1 MDFCFALYALRFKL
15 YASMCGIIGYVGTRQ
30 AFPVLLSGL
39 KRMEY
44 RGYDSFG
51 FCVHNN
57 DKSKDPFT
65 FKKVG
70 KISSSDQ
77 ELSNM
82 NVEGNI
88 GHAHTRW
95 ATHGGVTE
103 ANAHPH
109 FDCKASISV
118 VHNGIIEN
126 YKELKK
132 ELEAEG
138 HKFISQTDTEVL
150 AHLIEKFFDGNL
162 ERAVKKAI
170 SIVRG
175 TYGIVVIS
183 KDDPNKIVAARS
195 GSPLLIGIGE
205 NEFLVASD
213 PAAVIA
219 NTKKVLYLNE
229 GEIAVLTPESYF
241 VFTERE
247 PQEIDWKLEDV
258 EKGQY
263 PHFMLKEI
271 MEQPESLR
279 NSLRGR
285 LILEE
290 GRAKLGGLTSIEER
304 LREIE
309 RMYIIACGT
318 ARYAGLVAEYM
329 FEEYAGITTKV
340 DAASE
345 FRYRKSTMGRESAM
359 LAISQSG
366 ETADT
371 LAAIRE
377 AKSKGI
383 LTIGIT
389 NAVESTQARE
399 TDAGVYNHAGPEIGV
414 ASSKAFTSQLTVLA
428 LFALYLG
435 RQRQLSLVMG
445 QRIANK
451 LTRTPELVKKTLE
464 CEQQIKIIADK
475 YKDCQSMFFM
485 GRKYNYPVAMEGALK
500 IKELAYIHAEGVAA
514 GELKHGMIALID
526 DGFPVVAI
534 CPTDSVYEKNISN
547 IMELKARKARILA
560 IATEGNQ
567 EIADIADDVIYIPK
581 TLEMLTP
588 IISAIPLQLFAYYV
602 ALARDCDIDKPRN
615 LAKSVTV
622 E

>member
-1 MDFCFALYALRFKL
+1 
-15 YASMCGIIGYVGTRQ
+15 MCGIIGYIGKRE

-51 FCVHNN
+51 FCVHNG
-57 DKSKDPFT
+57 DAAPFT
-65 FKKVG
+65 FKKIG
-70 KISSSDQ
+70 KISASEQ
-77 ELSNM
+77 ELGAMSVQG
-82 NVEGNI
+82 NVGQ
-88 GHAHTRW
+88 AHTRW

-109 FDCKASISV
+109 LDCKGVISV

-138 HKFISQTDTEVL
+138 HTFLSQTDTEVL

-162 ERAVKKAI
+162 ERAVKKAVAR
-170 SIVRG
+170 VRG
-175 TYGIVVIS
+175 TYGIVVMS

-205 NEFLVASD
+205 DEFLVASD
-213 PAAVIA
+213 PAAVVA
-219 NTKKVLYLNE
+219 NTKKVIYLNE
-229 GEIAVLTPESYF
+229 GEIATLTPENYF
-241 VFTERE
+241 IYAERE
-247 PQEIDWKLEDV
+247 PQEIEWDAKDV
-258 EKGQY
+258 EKGDY

-271 MEQPESLR
+271 MEQPESLA

-285 LILEE
+285 LIIED
-290 GRAKLGGLTSIEER
+290 GRAKLGGLAPAEER
-304 LREIE
+304 LRDVE
-309 RMYIIACGT
+309 RMYVVACGT

-345 FRYRKSTMGRESAM
+345 FRYRKSTIDRNSAF

-377 AKSKGI
+377 AESKGI
-383 LTIGIT
+383 LTLGVT
-389 NAVESTQARE
+389 NAVGSTQARE
-399 TDAGVYNHAGPEIGV
+399 TDAGIYNHAGPEIGV
-414 ASSKAFTSQLTVLA
+414 AATKSYTSQLAVLS
-428 LFALYLG
+428 LMTIFLG
-435 RQRQLSLVMG
+435 RQRQMSLVMG
-445 QRIANK
+445 KRIAE
-451 LTRTPELVKKTLE
+451 ELAKIPDLVAKTLE
-464 CEQQIKIIADK
+464 CAPQIKILAES
-475 YKDCQSMFFM
+475 YKDSANMYFM
-485 GRKYNYPVAMEGALK
+485 GRKYNYPTAMEGAMK
-500 IKELAYIHAEGVAA
+500 MKELSYIHAEGIAA
-514 GELKHGMIALID
+514 GELKHGPIALIEE
-526 DGFPVVAI
+526 GFPVVAI

-547 IMELKARKARILA
+547 VMELKARGARILA
-560 IATEGNQ
+560 IATEGNA
-567 EIADIADDVIYIPK
+567 EIAEIANDVVYIPK

-588 IISAIPLQLFAYYV
+588 MISVIPLQLLAYYV
-602 ALARDCDIDKPRN
+602 TCARGFDVDKPRN

>member
-1 MDFCFALYALRFKL
+1 
-15 YASMCGIIGYVGTRQ
+15 MCGIIGYIGKRE
-30 AFPVLLSGL
+30 AFPILISGL

-51 FCVHNN
+51 FCVHDN
-57 DKSKDPFT
+57 DKNAVT

-70 KISSSDQ
+70 KISGADNGLDGLKISG
-77 ELSNM
+77 
-82 NVEGNI
+82 NV

-109 FDCKASISV
+109 LDCQANISV

-132 ELEAEG
+132 ELQAEG
-138 HKFISQTDTEVL
+138 HTFLSQTDSEVL
-150 AHLIEKFFDGNL
+150 AHLIEKYFDGNL
-162 ERAVKKAI
+162 EWAVKKAVAQ
-170 SIVRG
+170 VRG
-175 TYGIVVIS
+175 TYGIVVLA
-183 KDDPNKIVAARS
+183 KNDPNKIVAARS
-195 GSPLLIGIGE
+195 GSPLLIGIGD

-213 PAAVIA
+213 PAAVVA
-219 NTKKVLYLNE
+219 NTKKVVYLNE
-229 GEIAVLTPESYF
+229 GEIATLTQDGYSIYA
-241 VFTERE
+241 ERQ
-247 PQEIDWKLEDV
+247 PQEIEWNVEDV
-258 EKGQY
+258 EKGKY

-285 LILEE
+285 LIPDE
-290 GRAKLGGLTSIEER
+290 GRAKLGGLMQIEEE
-304 LREIE
+304 LRDIE
-309 RMYIIACGT
+309 RIYAIACGT
-318 ARYAGLVAEYM
+318 AGNAARVGEYM
-329 FEEYAGITTKV
+329 LEEYAGITTKM

-345 FRYRKSTMGRESAM
+345 FRYRKTTINRDCAM

-377 AKSKGI
+377 AKAKGV

-389 NAVESTQARE
+389 NAIESTQARE
-399 TDAGVYNHAGPEIGV
+399 TAAGVYNHAGPEIGV
-414 ASSKAFTSQLTVLA
+414 AATKTYTSQLAVLA
-428 LFALYLG
+428 LLSLYLG

-445 QRIANK
+445 QRIAN
-451 LTRTPELVKKTLE
+451 EL
-464 CEQQIKIIADK
+464 QQIPDLVQKVLQQASQIQLIANK
-475 YKDCQSMFFM
+475 YKDAKSMLFI
-485 GRKYNYPVAMEGALK
+485 GRKYNYPTALEGALK
-500 IKELAYIHAEGVAA
+500 MKELSYIHAEGVAA
-514 GELKHGMIALID
+514 GEMKHGWIALVD

-534 CPTDSVYEKNISN
+534 CPSDSVYEKNISN
-547 IMELKARKARILA
+547 IMEMKARQAKIIAV
-560 IATEGNQ
+560 ATEGNE
-567 EIADIADDVIYIPK
+567 EIATIADDVIYIPK

-588 IISAIPLQLFAYYV
+588 IVSVVALQLLAYYA
-602 ALARDCDIDKPRN
+602 ALARGCDIDKPRN

>member
-1 MDFCFALYALRFKL
+1 
-15 YASMCGIIGYVGTRQ
+15 MCGIIGYIGKRE
-30 AFPVLLSGL
+30 AFPVLISGL

-51 FCVHNN
+51 FCIHGR
-57 DKSKDPFT
+57 DKNFST

-70 KISSSDQ
+70 KISGAGR
-77 ELSNM
+77 ELDEMTIN
-82 NVEGNI
+82 GNI

-103 ANAHPH
+103 VNAHPH
-109 FDCKASISV
+109 LDCAGAISV

-138 HKFISQTDTEVL
+138 HTFLSQTDTEVL
-150 AHLIEKFFDGNL
+150 AHLVEKYFDGNL
-162 ERAVKKAI
+162 ERAVKKAVAR
-170 SIVRG
+170 VRG
-175 TYGIVVIS
+175 TYGLVVIA
-183 KDDPNKIVAARS
+183 KNDPNKIVAARS

-205 NEFLVASD
+205 DEFLVASD
-213 PAAVIA
+213 PAAVVA
-219 NTKKVLYLNE
+219 NTKKVVYLNE
-229 GEIAVLTPESYF
+229 GEIATLTADGYSIYA
-241 VFTERE
+241 ERQ
-247 PQEIDWKLEDV
+247 PQEIEWDLKDV
-258 EKGQY
+258 EKGDY

-271 MEQPESLR
+271 MEQPESLA

-285 LILEE
+285 LLPDE
-290 GRAKLGGLTSIEER
+290 GSAKLGGLMPVGER
-304 LREIE
+304 LREIKKLH
-309 RMYIIACGT
+309 IVACGT
-318 ARYAGLVAEYM
+318 ARYAGLIGELM
-329 FEEYAGITTKV
+329 LEEYADLPTDA

-345 FRYRKSTMGRESAM
+345 FRYRKNILERDSAV

-399 TDAGVYNHAGPEIGV
+399 TDAGIYNHAGPEIGV

-428 LFALYLG
+428 LLTLYLG
-435 RQRQLSLVMG
+435 RQRNMALVMG
-445 QRIANK
+445 QRIVN
-451 LTRTPELVKKTLE
+451 ELAKIPSLAQETIENCVNLKE
-464 CEQQIKIIADK
+464 IAQI
-475 YKDCQSMFFM
+475 YKNYSSFFFM
-485 GRKYNYPVAMEGALK
+485 GRKYNFPIAMEGALK
-500 IKELAYIHAEGVAA
+500 LKELAYVHAEGVAS

-526 DGFPVVAI
+526 NDYPVIVI
-534 CPTDSVYEKNISN
+534 CPSDSVYEKNISN
-547 IMELKARKARILA
+547 IMELKARGARILA
-560 IATEGNQ
+560 VATEGNE
-567 EIADIADDVIYIPK
+567 EIAEIANEVVYIPK

-588 IISAIPLQLFAYYV
+588 ILTAIVMQLFSYHV
-602 ALARDCDIDKPRN
+602 AFARGCDIDKPRN

>member
-1 MDFCFALYALRFKL
+1 
-15 YASMCGIIGYVGTRQ
+15 MCGIIGYIGKRE
-30 AFPVLLSGL
+30 AFPVLVSGL

-51 FCVHNN
+51 FCIHGR
-57 DKSKDPFT
+57 DKNFST

-70 KISSSDQ
+70 KISGANE
-77 ELSNM
+77 ELDGM
-82 NVEGNI
+82 TVAGNI

-103 ANAHPH
+103 VNAHPH
-109 FDCKASISV
+109 LDCQGDISV

-138 HKFISQTDTEVL
+138 HTFISQTDTEVL

-162 ERAVKKAI
+162 ERAVKKAVAK
-170 SIVRG
+170 VRG
-175 TYGIVVIS
+175 TYGIVVLS
-183 KDDPNKIVAARS
+183 KNDPNKIVAARS
-195 GSPLLIGIGE
+195 GSPLLIGIGD

-213 PAAVIA
+213 PAAVVA
-219 NTKKVLYLNE
+219 NTKKVVYLNE
-229 GEIAVLTPESYF
+229 GEIATLTPENYF
-241 VFTERE
+241 IYADRV
-247 PQEIDWKLEDV
+247 PQEIEWDAKDV
-258 EKGQY
+258 EKGEY

-285 LILEE
+285 LLPEV
-290 GRAKLGGLTSIEER
+290 GNAKLGGLMPVEER

-309 RMYIIACGT
+309 RMYLIACGT
-318 ARYAGLVAEYM
+318 ASYAALEGEIML
-329 FEEYAGITTKV
+329 EEYAGITAKMV
-340 DAASE
+340 PASE
-345 FRYRKSTMGRESAM
+345 FRYRKSTINRDCAM

-377 AKSKGI
+377 AKSKGVM
-383 LTIGIT
+383 TIGIT

-399 TDAGVYNHAGPEIGV
+399 TDAGIYNHAGPEIGV
-414 ASSKAFTSQLTVLA
+414 ASTKAFTSQLAVLA
-428 LFALYLG
+428 LMALYLG

-445 QRIANK
+445 QRIVDELA
-451 LTRTPELVKKTLE
+451 RIPELVEKVL
-464 CEQQIKIIADK
+464 QSAAQIKVIAEK
-475 YKDCQSMFFM
+475 YKDSQSMLFI
-485 GRKYNYPVAMEGALK
+485 GRKYNYPIAMEGALK
-500 IKELAYIHAEGVAA
+500 MKELSYIHAEGVAA
-514 GELKHGMIALID
+514 GEMKHGWIALVE

-534 CPTDSVYEKNISN
+534 CPSDSVYEKNISN
-547 IMELKARKARILA
+547 IMEMKARKASIIA
-560 IATEGNQ
+560 VATEGN
-567 EIADIADDVIYIPK
+567 EDIASIADDVIYVPK

-588 IISAIPLQLFAYYV
+588 ILATVPMQLLSYYV
-602 ALARDCDIDKPRN
+602 ALARGCDIDKPRN

>member
-1 MDFCFALYALRFKL
+1 M
-15 YASMCGIIGYVGTRQ
+15 I
-30 AFPVLLSGL
+30 SGL

-51 FCVHNN
+51 FCIHGR
-57 DKSKDPFT
+57 DKNFST

-70 KISSSDQ
+70 KISGAGR
-77 ELSNM
+77 ELDEMTIN
-82 NVEGNI
+82 GNI

-103 ANAHPH
+103 VNAHPH
-109 FDCKASISV
+109 LDCAGAISV

-138 HKFISQTDTEVL
+138 HAFLSQTDTEVL
-150 AHLIEKFFDGNL
+150 AHLVEKYFDGNL
-162 ERAVKKAI
+162 ERAVKKAVAR
-170 SIVRG
+170 VRG
-175 TYGIVVIS
+175 TYGLVVIA
-183 KDDPNKIVAARS
+183 KNDPNKIVAARS

-205 NEFLVASD
+205 DEFLVASD
-213 PAAVIA
+213 PAAVVA
-219 NTKKVLYLNE
+219 NTKKVVYLNE
-229 GEIAVLTPESYF
+229 GEIATLTADGYSIYA
-241 VFTERE
+241 ERQ
-247 PQEIDWKLEDV
+247 PQEIEWDLKDV
-258 EKGQY
+258 EKGDY

-271 MEQPESLR
+271 MEQPESLA

-285 LILEE
+285 LLPDE
-290 GRAKLGGLTSIEER
+290 GSAKLGGLMPVGER
-304 LREIE
+304 LREIKKLH
-309 RMYIIACGT
+309 IVACGT
-318 ARYAGLVAEYM
+318 ARYAGLIGELM
-329 FEEYAGITTKV
+329 LEEYADLPTDA

-345 FRYRKSTMGRESAM
+345 FRYRKNILERDSAV

-399 TDAGVYNHAGPEIGV
+399 TDAGIYNHAGPEIGV

-428 LFALYLG
+428 LLTLYLG
-435 RQRQLSLVMG
+435 RQRNMALVMG
-445 QRIANK
+445 QRIVN
-451 LTRTPELVKKTLE
+451 ELAKIPSLAQETIENCVNLKE
-464 CEQQIKIIADK
+464 IAQI
-475 YKDCQSMFFM
+475 YKNYSSFFFM
-485 GRKYNYPVAMEGALK
+485 GRKYNFPIAMEGALK
-500 IKELAYIHAEGVAA
+500 LKELAYVHAEGVAS

-526 DGFPVVAI
+526 NDYPVIVI
-534 CPTDSVYEKNISN
+534 CPSDSVYEKNISN
-547 IMELKARKARILA
+547 IMELKARGARILA
-560 IATEGNQ
+560 VATEGNE
-567 EIADIADDVIYIPK
+567 EIAEIANEVVYIPK

-588 IISAIPLQLFAYYV
+588 ILTAIVMQLFSYHV
-602 ALARDCDIDKPRN
+602 AFARGCDIDKPRN

>member
-1 MDFCFALYALRFKL
+1 
-15 YASMCGIIGYVGTRQ
+15 MCGIIGYIGKGE
-30 AFPVLLSGL
+30 AFPVLISGL

-51 FCVHNN
+51 FCIQDR
-57 DKSKDPFT
+57 DKNFSS

-70 KISSSDQ
+70 KISGADGDLAKVSAPG
-77 ELSNM
+77 
-82 NVEGNI
+82 NV

-103 ANAHPH
+103 VNAHPH
-109 FDCKASISV
+109 LDCQGAISV

-138 HKFISQTDTEVL
+138 HAFISQTDTEVL
-150 AHLIEKFFDGNL
+150 AHLIEKYFDGNL
-162 ERAVKKAI
+162 ERAVKKSVAR
-170 SIVRG
+170 VRG
-175 TYGIVVIS
+175 TYGIVVIA
-183 KDDPNKIVAARS
+183 KNDPEKIVAARS

-205 NEFLVASD
+205 DEFLVASD
-213 PAAVIA
+213 PAAVVA
-219 NTKKVLYLNE
+219 NTKKVVYLNE
-229 GEIAVLTPESYF
+229 GEIATLTPEGYSIYAQ
-241 VFTERE
+241 RE
-247 PQEIDWKLEDV
+247 PQEIEWDLRDV
-258 EKGQY
+258 EKGDY

-285 LILEE
+285 LLPEE
-290 GRAKLGGLTSIEER
+290 GKAKLGGLMPIEDR
-304 LREIE
+304 LRDIE
-309 RMYIIACGT
+309 RMYVVACGT
-318 ARYAGLVAEYM
+318 ARYAALEGELM
-329 FEEYAGITTKV
+329 FEEYAGITTKAV
-340 DAASE
+340 AASE
-345 FRYRKSTMGRESAM
+345 FRYRKSTIDRDCAM
-359 LAISQSG
+359 LAVSQSG

-377 AKSKGI
+377 VKSKGV

-399 TDAGVYNHAGPEIGV
+399 TDAGIYNHAGPEIGV
-414 ASSKAFTSQLTVLA
+414 ASTKAFTSQLTVLA
-428 LFALYLG
+428 LMALYLG

-445 QRIANK
+445 QRIVDE
-451 LTRTPELVKKTLE
+451 LVRIPELVEKML
-464 CEQQIKIIADK
+464 QSAPQIKTIAEK
-475 YKDCQSMFFM
+475 YKDSQSMLFL
-485 GRKYNYPVAMEGALK
+485 GRKYNYPIAMEGALK
-500 IKELAYIHAEGVAA
+500 MKELSYIHAEGVAA
-514 GELKHGMIALID
+514 GEMKHGWIALVE

-534 CPTDSVYEKNISN
+534 CPSDSVYEKNISN
-547 IMELKARKARILA
+547 IMEMKARKAIIVA
-560 IATEGNQ
+560 VATEGNE
-567 EIADIADDVIYIPK
+567 EIAGIADDVIYIPK

-588 IISAIPLQLFAYYV
+588 IVSVVALQLLAYYT
-602 ALARDCDIDKPRN
+602 ALARGCDIDKPRN

>member
-1 MDFCFALYALRFKL
+1 
-15 YASMCGIIGYVGTRQ
+15 MCGIIGYIGKRE

-51 FCVHNN
+51 FCVHDG
-57 DKSKDPFT
+57 DKEPFT
-65 FKKVG
+65 FKKIG

-77 ELSNM
+77 ELSAM
-82 NVEGNI
+82 SVQGNVGQ
-88 GHAHTRW
+88 AHTRW

-103 ANAHPH
+103 VNAHPH
-109 FDCKASISV
+109 LDCKGVISV

-138 HKFISQTDTEVL
+138 HTFLSQTDTEVL
-150 AHLIEKFFDGNL
+150 AHLIEKYFNGNL
-162 ERAVKKAI
+162 EQAVKKAVAR
-170 SIVRG
+170 VRG
-175 TYGIVVIS
+175 TYGLVVMS

-205 NEFLVASD
+205 DEFLVASD
-213 PAAVIA
+213 PAAVVA
-219 NTKKVLYLNE
+219 NTKKVLYLDE

-241 VFTERE
+241 VFSDRQ
-247 PQEIDWKLEDV
+247 PQEIEWNVEDV
-258 EKGQY
+258 EKGDY
-263 PHFMLKEI
+263 PHYMLKEI

-285 LILEE
+285 LIPEE
-290 GRAKLGGLTSIEER
+290 GRAKLGGLASVEER

-309 RMYIIACGT
+309 RLYVIACGT
-318 ARYAGLVAEYM
+318 ARYSGLVAEYM
-329 FEEYAGITTKV
+329 LEEYAGITTKV

-345 FRYRKSTMGRESAM
+345 FRYRKSTIDRNSAM

-371 LAAIRE
+371 LAAIHE

-383 LTIGIT
+383 LTLGIT
-389 NAVESTQARE
+389 NVTGSTQARE
-399 TDAGVYNHAGPEIGV
+399 TEAGVYNHAGPEIGV
-414 ASSKAFTSQLTVLA
+414 ASTKAYTSQLAILSLVT
-428 LFALYLG
+428 LFLG
-435 RQRQLSLVMG
+435 RQRQMSLVMG
-445 QRIANK
+445 KRIVEELAAI
-451 LTRTPELVKKTLE
+451 PDLVKKTLE
-464 CEQQIKIIADK
+464 LAPQIKELAEQ
-475 YKDCQSMFFM
+475 YKGYENMIFM
-485 GRKYNYPVAMEGALK
+485 GRKYNFPTAMEGALK
-500 IKELAYIHAEGVAA
+500 MKELSYIHAEGIAA
-514 GELKHGMIALID
+514 GELKHGPIALIQD
-526 DGFPVVAI
+526 QFPVVAI
-534 CPTDSVYEKNISN
+534 CPSDSVYEKNISN
-547 IMELKARKARILA
+547 IMELKARQARILA
-560 IATEGNQ
+560 VATEGNE
-567 EIADIADDVIYIPK
+567 EIANIADDVIYIPK

-588 IISAIPLQLFAYYV
+588 IISVVPLQLFAYYV
-602 ALARDCDIDKPRN
+602 AVARGCDVDKPRN

>member
-1 MDFCFALYALRFKL
+1 
-15 YASMCGIIGYVGTRQ
+15 MCGIVGYIGAKP
-30 AFPVLLSGL
+30 AFPILLSGL

-51 FCVHNN
+51 FCVL
-57 DKSKDPFT
+57 DPNGKPFA

-70 KISSSDQ
+70 KISLADSD
-77 ELSNM
+77 LSGM
-82 NVEGNI
+82 KIDGNI

-103 ANAHPH
+103 LNAHPH
-109 FDCKASISV
+109 FDCKAGISV

-126 YKELKK
+126 YKELKN
-132 ELEAEG
+132 ELVERG
-138 HKFISQTDTEVL
+138 HHFSSQTDTEVIS
-150 AHLIEKFFDGNL
+150 HLIEEYFDGNL
-162 ERAVKKAI
+162 ERAVKRALGRL
-170 SIVRG
+170 RG
-175 TYGIVVIS
+175 TYGIVAIS
-183 KDDPNKIVAARS
+183 SNDPGKIVAARS
-195 GSPLLIGIGE
+195 GSPLLLGIGE
-205 NEFLVASD
+205 GEFLVASD
-213 PAAVIA
+213 PSAVVA

-229 GEIAVLTPESYF
+229 GEIATLTPESYF
-241 VFTERE
+241 LYTERQ
-247 PQEIDWKLEDV
+247 PQTIEWDAEDI
-258 EKGQY
+258 EKGMY
-263 PHFMLKEI
+263 PHYMLKEI

-285 LILEE
+285 VIPEE
-290 GRAKLGGLTSIEER
+290 GKAKLGGLTSVEER

-309 RMYIIACGT
+309 KMYIVACGT
-318 ARYAGLVAEYM
+318 ARYSGLVAEYM
-329 FEEYAGITTKV
+329 LEEYAGITAKV

-345 FRYRKSTMGRESAM
+345 FRYRKSTIDRDSAF

-399 TDAGVYNHAGPEIGV
+399 TDAGIYNHAGPEIGV

-428 LFALYLG
+428 LMALYLG

-445 QRIANK
+445 QRIANE
-451 LTRTPELVKKTLE
+451 LVRIPELVEKTLGTS
-464 CEQQIKIIADK
+464 QQIKTIAEK
-475 YKDCQSMFFM
+475 YKDCRSMFFM
-485 GRKYNYPVAMEGALK
+485 GRKYNYPIALEGALK
-500 IKELAYIHAEGVAA
+500 MKELAYIHAEGVAA

-526 DGFPVVAI
+526 DGFPVVAL

-547 IMELKARKARILA
+547 IMELKARRANIIA
-560 IATEGNQ
+560 IATEGNE
-567 EIADIADDVIYIPK
+567 EISEIADDVIYIPK

-588 IISAIPLQLFAYYV
+588 IVATIPLQLLAYYT
-602 ALARDCDIDKPRN
+602 ALARNCDIDKPRN

>member
-1 MDFCFALYALRFKL
+1 
-15 YASMCGIIGYVGTRQ
+15 MCGIIGYIGKRE
-30 AFPVLLSGL
+30 AFPVLISGL

-51 FCVHNN
+51 FCIHGR
-57 DKSKDPFT
+57 DKNFST

-70 KISSSDQ
+70 KISGAGR
-77 ELSNM
+77 ELDGMTIS
-82 NVEGNI
+82 GNI

-103 ANAHPH
+103 VNAHPH
-109 FDCKASISV
+109 LDCAGAISV

-138 HKFISQTDTEVL
+138 HTFLSQTDTEVL
-150 AHLIEKFFDGNL
+150 AHLVEKYFDGNL
-162 ERAVKKAI
+162 ERAVKKAVAR
-170 SIVRG
+170 VRG
-175 TYGIVVIS
+175 TYGLVVIA
-183 KDDPNKIVAARS
+183 KNDPNKIVAARS

-205 NEFLVASD
+205 DEFLVASD
-213 PAAVIA
+213 PAAVVA
-219 NTKKVLYLNE
+219 NTKKVVYLNE
-229 GEIAVLTPESYF
+229 GEIATITADGYLIYA
-241 VFTERE
+241 ERQ
-247 PQEIDWKLEDV
+247 PQEIEWDLKDV
-258 EKGQY
+258 EKGDY

-271 MEQPESLR
+271 MEQPESLA

-285 LILEE
+285 LLPDE
-290 GRAKLGGLTSIEER
+290 GSAKLGGLMPVGER
-304 LREIE
+304 LREIKKLH
-309 RMYIIACGT
+309 IVACGT
-318 ARYAGLVAEYM
+318 ARYAGLIGELM
-329 FEEYAGITTKV
+329 LEEYADLPTDA

-345 FRYRKSTMGRESAM
+345 FRYRKNILERDSAV

-399 TDAGVYNHAGPEIGV
+399 TDAGIYNHAGPEIGV

-428 LFALYLG
+428 LLTLYLG
-435 RQRQLSLVMG
+435 RQRNMALVMG
-445 QRIANK
+445 QRIVN
-451 LTRTPELVKKTLE
+451 ELAKIPSLAQETIENCVNLKE
-464 CEQQIKIIADK
+464 IAQI
-475 YKDCQSMFFM
+475 YKNYSSFFFM
-485 GRKYNYPVAMEGALK
+485 GRKYNFPIAMEGALK
-500 IKELAYIHAEGVAA
+500 LKELAYVHAEGVAS

-526 DGFPVVAI
+526 NDYPVIVI
-534 CPTDSVYEKNISN
+534 CPSDSVYEKNISN
-547 IMELKARKARILA
+547 IMELKARGARILA
-560 IATEGNQ
+560 VATEGNE
-567 EIADIADDVIYIPK
+567 EIAEIANEVVYIPK

-588 IISAIPLQLFAYYV
+588 ILTAIVMQLFSYHV
-602 ALARDCDIDKPRN
+602 AFARGCDIDKPRN

>member
-1 MDFCFALYALRFKL
+1 
-15 YASMCGIIGYVGTRQ
+15 MCGIIGYIGKRE
-30 AFPVLLSGL
+30 AFPVLISGL
-39 KRMEY
+39 RRMEY

-51 FCVHNN
+51 FCIH
-57 DKSKDPFT
+57 DGDKDPVT

-70 KISSSDQ
+70 KISASRE
-77 ELSNM
+77 ELDAMKVS
-82 NVEGNI
+82 GNI

-109 FDCKASISV
+109 LDCDANISV

-138 HKFISQTDTEVL
+138 HKFLSQTDTEVL
-150 AHLIEKFFDGNL
+150 AHLIEKYFDGNL
-162 ERAVKKAI
+162 ERAVKKAVAR
-170 SIVRG
+170 VRG
-175 TYGIVVIS
+175 TYGIVVIA
-183 KDDPNKIVAARS
+183 KNDPNKLVAARS

-213 PAAVIA
+213 PAAVVA
-219 NTKKVLYLNE
+219 NTKKVIYLNE
-229 GEIAVLTPESYF
+229 GEIATITPENYF
-241 VFTERE
+241 IYADRE
-247 PQEIDWKLEDV
+247 PQEIEWDAKDV
-258 EKGQY
+258 EKGDY

-285 LILEE
+285 LFPEE
-290 GRAKLGGLTSIEER
+290 GKAKLGGLAVIEER
-304 LREIE
+304 LRDIN
-309 RMYIIACGT
+309 RMYIAACGT
-318 ARYAGLVAEYM
+318 ARLAGLVAKYM
-329 FEEYAGITTKV
+329 FEEYAGIITAV

-345 FRYRKSTMGRESAM
+345 FRYRKSTIDRNSVL

-371 LAAIRE
+371 LAAIHE

-383 LTIGIT
+383 LTLGIT
-389 NAVESTQARE
+389 NGIGSTQARE

-414 ASSKAFTSQLTVLA
+414 ASTKAYTSQLAILSLITV
-428 LFALYLG
+428 FLG
-435 RQRQLSLVMG
+435 RQRQMSLVMG
-445 QRIANK
+445 KRIVDE
-451 LTRTPELVKKTLE
+451 LSLIPDLVKKTLE
-464 CEQQIKIIADK
+464 LAPQIKNLAEIYIN
-475 YKDCQSMFFM
+475 YPSMLYT
-485 GRKYNYPVAMEGALK
+485 GRKYNYPTAMEGAL
-500 IKELAYIHAEGVAA
+500 IMKELSYIHAEGIAA
-514 GELKHGMIALID
+514 GELKHGVIALVED
-526 DGFPVVAI
+526 QFPIVAI
-534 CPTDSVYEKNISN
+534 CPSDSVYEKNISN
-547 IMELKARKARILA
+547 IMELKARKARVLA
-560 IATEGNQ
+560 IATEGNE
-567 EIADIADDVIYIPK
+567 EIAEIVDDVIYIPK

-588 IISAIPLQLFAYYV
+588 IIAVVPLQLLAYYV
-602 ALARDCDIDKPRN
+602 ALARGCDIDKPRN

>member
-1 MDFCFALYALRFKL
+1 
-15 YASMCGIIGYVGTRQ
+15 MCGIIGYIGKRE
-30 AFPVLLSGL
+30 AFPVLISGL

-51 FCVHNN
+51 FCIQ
-57 DKSKDPFT
+57 DKSKEFST

-70 KISSSDQ
+70 KISGADQ
-77 ELSNM
+77 ELDAM
-82 NVEGNI
+82 NVVGNI

-95 ATHGGVTE
+95 ATHGGVTDV
-103 ANAHPH
+103 NAHPH
-109 FDCKASISV
+109 LDCKGDISV

-138 HKFISQTDTEVL
+138 HAFISQTDTEVL

-162 ERAVKKAI
+162 ERAVKKAVAK
-170 SIVRG
+170 VRG
-175 TYGIVVIS
+175 TYGIVVLS
-183 KDDPNKIVAARS
+183 KNDPNKIVAARS
-195 GSPLLIGIGE
+195 GSPLLIGIGD

-213 PAAVIA
+213 PAAVVA
-219 NTKKVLYLNE
+219 NTKKVVYLNE
-229 GEIAVLTPESYF
+229 GEIATLTPENYF
-241 VFTERE
+241 IYADRV
-247 PQEIDWKLEDV
+247 PQEIEWDAKDV
-258 EKGQY
+258 EKGEY

-285 LILEE
+285 LLPEV
-290 GRAKLGGLTSIEER
+290 GNAKLGGLMPVEER

-309 RMYIIACGT
+309 RIYLIACGT
-318 ARYAGLVAEYM
+318 ASYAALEGEIML
-329 FEEYAGITTKV
+329 EEYAGITAKMV
-340 DAASE
+340 SASE
-345 FRYRKSTMGRESAM
+345 FRYRKSTINRDCAM

-377 AKSKGI
+377 AKSKGVM
-383 LTIGIT
+383 TIGIT
-389 NAVESTQARE
+389 NAIESTQARE
-399 TDAGVYNHAGPEIGV
+399 TDAGIYNHAGPEIGV
-414 ASSKAFTSQLTVLA
+414 ASTKAFTSQLAVLA
-428 LFALYLG
+428 LVALYLG

-445 QRIANK
+445 QRIVDELA
-451 LTRTPELVKKTLE
+451 RIPELVEKVLQSAPQTKT
-464 CEQQIKIIADK
+464 IAEK
-475 YKDCQSMFFM
+475 YKDAQSMLFI
-485 GRKYNYPVAMEGALK
+485 GRKYNYPIAMEGALK
-500 IKELAYIHAEGVAA
+500 MKELSYIHAEGVAA
-514 GELKHGMIALID
+514 GEMKHGWIALVE

-534 CPTDSVYEKNISN
+534 CPSDSVYEKNISN
-547 IMELKARKARILA
+547 IMEMKARKAKIIA
-560 IATEGNQ
+560 VATEGN
-567 EIADIADDVIYIPK
+567 EDIASIADDVVYIPK

-588 IISAIPLQLFAYYV
+588 IVSAVVVQLLSYYA
-602 ALARDCDIDKPRN
+602 ALARGCDIDKPRN

>member
-1 MDFCFALYALRFKL
+1 
-15 YASMCGIIGYVGTRQ
+15 MCGIIGYIGKRE
-30 AFPVLLSGL
+30 AFPVLISGL

-51 FCVHNN
+51 FCIHGR
-57 DKSKDPFT
+57 DKNFST

-70 KISSSDQ
+70 KISGAGR
-77 ELSNM
+77 ELDEMTIN
-82 NVEGNI
+82 GNI

-103 ANAHPH
+103 VNAHPH
-109 FDCKASISV
+109 LDCAGAISV

-138 HKFISQTDTEVL
+138 HAFLSQTDTEVL
-150 AHLIEKFFDGNL
+150 AHLVEKYFDGNL
-162 ERAVKKAI
+162 ERAVKKAVAR
-170 SIVRG
+170 VRG
-175 TYGIVVIS
+175 TYGLVVIA
-183 KDDPNKIVAARS
+183 KNDPNKIVAARS

-205 NEFLVASD
+205 DEFLVASD
-213 PAAVIA
+213 PAAVVA
-219 NTKKVLYLNE
+219 NTKKVVYLNE
-229 GEIAVLTPESYF
+229 GEIATLTADGYSIYA
-241 VFTERE
+241 ERQ
-247 PQEIDWKLEDV
+247 PQEIEWDLKDV
-258 EKGQY
+258 EKGDY

-271 MEQPESLR
+271 MEQPESLA

-285 LILEE
+285 LLPDE
-290 GRAKLGGLTSIEER
+290 GSAKLGGLMPVGER
-304 LREIE
+304 LREIKKLH
-309 RMYIIACGT
+309 IVACGT
-318 ARYAGLVAEYM
+318 ARYAGLIGELM
-329 FEEYAGITTKV
+329 LEEYADLPTDA

-345 FRYRKSTMGRESAM
+345 FRYRKNILERDSAV

-399 TDAGVYNHAGPEIGV
+399 TDAGIYNHAGPEIGV

-428 LFALYLG
+428 LLTLYLG
-435 RQRQLSLVMG
+435 RQRNMALVMG
-445 QRIANK
+445 QRIVN
-451 LTRTPELVKKTLE
+451 ELAKIPSLAQETIENCVNLKE
-464 CEQQIKIIADK
+464 IAQI
-475 YKDCQSMFFM
+475 YKNYSSFFFM
-485 GRKYNYPVAMEGALK
+485 GRKYNFPIAMEGALK
-500 IKELAYIHAEGVAA
+500 LKELAYVHAEGVAS

-526 DGFPVVAI
+526 NDYPVIVI
-534 CPTDSVYEKNISN
+534 CPSDSVYEKNISN
-547 IMELKARKARILA
+547 IMELKARGARILA
-560 IATEGNQ
+560 VATEGNE
-567 EIADIADDVIYIPK
+567 EIAEIANEVVYIPK

-588 IISAIPLQLFAYYV
+588 ILTAIVMQLFSYHV
-602 ALARDCDIDKPRN
+602 AFARGCDIDKPRN

>member
-1 MDFCFALYALRFKL
+1 
-15 YASMCGIIGYVGTRQ
+15 MCGIIGYIGKRE
-30 AFPVLLSGL
+30 AFPVLISGL

-51 FCVHNN
+51 FCIHGQ
-57 DKSKDPFT
+57 DKNFST

-70 KISSSDQ
+70 KISGADA
-77 ELSNM
+77 ELGAMS
-82 NVEGNI
+82 VSGNI

-109 FDCKASISV
+109 LDCKGDISV

-138 HKFISQTDTEVL
+138 HTFLSQTDTEVL

-162 ERAVKKAI
+162 ERAVKKAVAK
-170 SIVRG
+170 VRG
-175 TYGIVVIS
+175 TYGIVVLS
-183 KDDPNKIVAARS
+183 KNDPNKIVAARS
-195 GSPLLIGIGE
+195 GSPLLIGIGDG
-205 NEFLVASD
+205 EFLVASD
-213 PAAVIA
+213 PAAVVA
-219 NTKKVLYLNE
+219 NTKKVVYLNE
-229 GEIAVLTPESYF
+229 GEIATLTPENYF
-241 VFTERE
+241 IYADRV
-247 PQEIDWKLEDV
+247 PQEIEWDAKDV
-258 EKGQY
+258 EKGDY

-285 LILEE
+285 LLPEE
-290 GRAKLGGLTSIEER
+290 GKAKLGGLMPVEER

-309 RMYIIACGT
+309 RMYIVACGT
-318 ARYAGLVAEYM
+318 ARYAALVGELM
-329 FEEYAGITTKV
+329 FEEYAGITTKAV
-340 DAASE
+340 AASE
-345 FRYRKSTMGRESAM
+345 FRYRKSTIDRDCAM

-377 AKSKGI
+377 AKSKGVM
-383 LTIGIT
+383 TVGIT
-389 NAVESTQARE
+389 NAIESTQARD
-399 TDAGVYNHAGPEIGV
+399 TDAGIYNHAGPEIGV
-414 ASSKAFTSQLTVLA
+414 ASTKAFTSQLAVLT
-428 LFALYLG
+428 LVALYLG

-445 QRIANK
+445 QRIVDE
-451 LTRTPELVKKTLE
+451 LTRIPELVEKVL
-464 CEQQIKIIADK
+464 QSAPQIKLIIEK
-475 YKDCQSMFFM
+475 YKDSQSMLFI
-485 GRKYNYPVAMEGALK
+485 GRKYNYPIAMEGALK
-500 IKELAYIHAEGVAA
+500 MKELSYIHAEGVAA
-514 GELKHGMIALID
+514 GEMKHGLIALVE

-534 CPTDSVYEKNISN
+534 CPSDSVYEKNISN
-547 IMELKARKARILA
+547 IMEMKARKASIIA
-560 IATEGNQ
+560 VATEGN
-567 EIADIADDVIYIPK
+567 EDIASIADDVIYIPK

-588 IISAIPLQLFAYYV
+588 IVSAVVVQLLSYYA
-602 ALARDCDIDKPRN
+602 ALARGCDIDKPRN

>member
-1 MDFCFALYALRFKL
+1 
-15 YASMCGIIGYVGTRQ
+15 MCGIIGYIGTRQ
-30 AFPVLLSGL
+30 AFPVLISGL
-39 KRMEY
+39 RRMEY

-51 FCVHNN
+51 FCIHDG
-57 DKSKDPFT
+57 DKEPIT

-70 KISSSDQ
+70 KISASGE
-77 ELSNM
+77 ELDAMKVSG
-82 NVEGNI
+82 NV

-109 FDCKASISV
+109 LDCVANISV

-138 HKFISQTDTEVL
+138 HKFLSQTDTEVL
-150 AHLIEKFFDGNL
+150 AHLIEKYFDGNL
-162 ERAVKKAI
+162 ERAVKKAVVK
-170 SIVRG
+170 VRG
-175 TYGIVVIS
+175 TYGIVVIA
-183 KDDPNKIVAARS
+183 KNDPNKLVAARS

-213 PAAVIA
+213 PAAVVA
-219 NTKKVLYLNE
+219 NTKKVVYLNE
-229 GEIAVLTPESYF
+229 GEIATLTPEGYSI
-241 VFTERE
+241 FTERQ
-247 PQEIDWKLEDV
+247 PQEIEWSVEDV
-258 EKGQY
+258 EKGKY

-285 LILEE
+285 LIPEE
-290 GRAKLGGLTSIEER
+290 GRAKLGGLMPIEDR
-304 LREIE
+304 LRDIE
-309 RMYIIACGT
+309 RIYIVACGT
-318 ARYAGLVAEYM
+318 ARNASEVGEYM
-329 FEEYAGITTKV
+329 FEEYAGITAKV

-345 FRYRKSTMGRESAM
+345 FRYRKSTINRDCAL
-359 LAISQSG
+359 LAVSQSG

-383 LTIGIT
+383 MTIGIT
-389 NAVESTQARE
+389 NGVESTQARE

-414 ASSKAFTSQLTVLA
+414 AATKTYTSQLAVLA
-428 LFALYLG
+428 LLALYLG

-445 QRIANK
+445 QRIAGELLNI
-451 LTRTPELVKKTLE
+451 PELVEKTLKNDLL
-464 CEQQIKIIADK
+464 IKNIAQK
-475 YKDCQSMFFM
+475 YKDSSSMFFI
-485 GRKYNYPVAMEGALK
+485 GRKYNYPVALEGALK
-500 IKELAYIHAEGVAA
+500 MKELSYVHAEGIAA
-514 GELKHGMIALID
+514 GELKHGWIALIE
-526 DGFPVVAI
+526 DGFPVVAV
-534 CPTDSVYEKNISN
+534 CPSDSVYEKNISN
-547 IMELKARKARILA
+547 IMELKARKARIIA
-560 IATEGNQ
+560 VATEGNE
-567 EIADIADDVIYIPK
+567 EISDIADDVIYIPK

-588 IISAIPLQLFAYYV
+588 IVATVALQLLAYYV
-602 ALARDCDIDKPRN
+602 ALARGCDIDKPRN